1 MRVPSPPLT
10 NPARPTVGPG
20 ADGLRPARSRPSAN
34 VSGPSVRGSRQPS
47 DTPKAVCPPGAR
59 LGPCR
64 LGRRALAV
72 ALAALAAAAGSPR
85 AETLEGSLGRAYRAN
100 PELNATRAGL
110 RATDEEVAM
119 ARAGYRPTVAADADI
134 GVQNVQGASGGERLA
149 RTSFPRGAGLTVEQT
164 LFNGFQTDNDTRRA
178 ESNVLEQREVLRS
191 AENTILFNAAQAY
204 MDVLR
209 DTATVE
215 LNRNNIAVL
224 EEQRRQTSLRF
235 RLGEL
240 TRTDAAQADARL
252 AGARS
257 QLSAAEAQLRARTG
271 VFRQVIGVDPHRL
284 APGRPLDRL
293 VPPRL
298 ELALGIGLAEHPRI
312 LSALHA
318 VDAAEAQ
325 AKVFEGRL
333 YPRAGASG
341 VVQRR
346 RDEEEP
352 GDDVLAAGITGQVTV
367 PVYEGGQVYAQVRR
381 AKEQAGQLRI
391 EAEQVRDAV
400 RAGIVAAWAQLE
412 ASKAQVAASQA
423 QVQANEVAL
432 AGVRDEARAGQR
444 TTLDVLN
451 AQQELLNA
459 RVGLVVAQRDRV
471 VFSYGLV
478 QALGRLTAR
487 FAELPV
493 APYGAKAH
501 YDQVENLWAGL
512 RTPDGR

>member
-10 NPARPTVGPG
+10 NLARPTVDPG
-20 ADGLRPARSRPSAN
+20 AEGLRPARSRPSD
-34 VSGPSVRGSRQPS
+34 VPGPSVRGSPLPS
-47 DTPKAVCPPGAR
+47 DTPKTDCPPRAG

-64 LGRRALAV
+64 LGRRTLAA
-72 ALAALAAAAGSPR
+72 ALAALAASAVGSPR
-85 AETLEGSLGRAYRAN
+85 AETLEGSLARAYRAN
-100 PELNATRAGL
+100 PELNATRAAL
-110 RATDEEVAM
+110 RATDEEVAL
-119 ARAGYRPTVAADADI
+119 ARAGYRPTVTADADA
-134 GVQNVQGASGGERLA
+134 GVRNVQGAAGGERLA
-149 RTSFPRGAGLTVEQT
+149 RTSFPRGAGLTVGQT

-178 ESNVLEQREVLRS
+178 ESNVLGQRESLRS
-191 AENTILFNAAQAY
+191 AENTTLFNAAQAY

-271 VFRQVIGVDPHRL
+271 VFRQVIGVDPRRL

-298 ELALGIGLAEHPRI
+298 DLALGLGLAEHPRI

-325 AKVFEGRL
+325 AKVVEGRL

-352 GDDVLAAGITGQVTV
+352 GDDVLAAGLVGQVTV
-367 PVYEGGQVYAQVRR
+367 PVYEGGQVYAQVRQ
-381 AKEQAGQLRI
+381 AKEQAGQARI

-432 AGVRDEARAGQR
+432 AGVREEGRAGPR
-444 TTLDVLN
+444 PTLAVLN

-471 VFSYGLV
+471 VFSYGVV

-487 FAELPV
+487 LAELPV
-493 APYGAKAH
+493 PPYGAKAH
-501 YDQVENLWAGL
+501 FDQVEDLWAGL